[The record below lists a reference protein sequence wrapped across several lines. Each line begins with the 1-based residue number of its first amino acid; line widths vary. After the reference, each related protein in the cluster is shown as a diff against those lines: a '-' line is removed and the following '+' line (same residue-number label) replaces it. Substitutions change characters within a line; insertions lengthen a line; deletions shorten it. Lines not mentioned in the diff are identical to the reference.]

1 MLRWLL
7 IGPAVALLA
16 CVGWIAYKVWPRQ
29 VEIMLPSTVPVPTI
43 QGHNLSLQPPFGAW
57 LANVGSFDD
66 ELGAYLRF
74 EFLKS
79 QTTVDESRVFLTA
92 VERSNAPIYHIWIL
106 ANDDLLTAIQYLAE
120 LQAAKLIDAFDFG
133 AVGSDEIFHKRQQ
146 TAIFEAA
153 YHEPVRQK
161 LEGLPRAQLLQPLI
175 RFMVFKAKTDPRVM
189 KEIEPVPTPP
199 SVEHAKELAADII
212 AVAHFF
218 SLPLDFFLGIA
229 AIENNYMNIHGDLNH
244 VMWKRRTQKG
254 DIILRKQK
262 GRVLVRNYAIGVWQI
277 TRETLRYAQALYL
290 ADKRDYSALPP
301 RLRPDRN
308 LDLDLV
314 NGPVLTTYA
323 GILFR
328 NLLDHFG
335 GDVQK
340 ALGAYNG
347 GIHRPNLVYAQAVEV
362 AAYHARNIL
371 EHAVALHEE
380 SVAKAK
386 YRLIVHS
393 EAPK

>member
-7 IGPAVALLA
+7 IGPAVVLLA
-16 CVGWIAYKVWPRQ
+16 CAGWIAYKVWPRQ
-29 VEIMLPSTVPVPTI
+29 LKITLPSAVPVPII
-43 QGHNLSLQPPFGAW
+43 QEHNLSLRAPFGAW
-57 LANVGSFDD
+57 LANIGSSDN

-79 QTTVDESRVFLTA
+79 QTVVDESRIFLTA
-92 VERSNAPIYHIWIL
+92 DERSNAPIYHIWIL
-106 ANDDLLTAIQYLAE
+106 ANDDLLTAIQDLAT
-120 LQAAKLIDAFDFG
+120 LRAAKLIDAFDFG
-133 AVGSDEIFHKRQQ
+133 AASRDEIFHKRQE

-161 LEGLPRAQLLQPLI
+161 LEALPRAQLLQPLI

-199 SVEHAKELAADII
+199 SAERVKELAADII
-212 AVAHFF
+212 AVAQFF

-229 AIENNYMNIHGDLNH
+229 AIENNYMNVRGDLNH
-244 VMWKRRTQKG
+244 VIWKRRAQKG
-254 DIILRKQK
+254 DVILRRQK

-277 TRETLRYAQALYL
+277 TRETLRYAHALYL
-290 ADKRDYSALPP
+290 ADNRDYSALPP

-308 LDLDLV
+308 LDLDLL
-314 NGPVLTTYA
+314 NGPALTTYA

-328 NLLDHFG
+328 NLLDHFA
-335 GDVQK
+335 GDIQK

-347 GIHRPNLVYAQAVEV
+347 GIRRPNLNYAQAVEV

-380 SVAKAK
+380 AVARAK
-386 YRLIVHS
+386 YTLVIHR
-393 EAPK
+393 